1 MIDRKAHWQKI
12 YRDKPYSEVS
22 WYQKE
27 PVLSLEMIQRC
38 GVCPDEALIDVGGGA
53 SLLVDSL
60 CSRGFTN
67 LSVLDIAGPALS
79 GARQRLGD
87 RATCVDWIEADVT
100 AFRPPHEYSLWH
112 DRAVFHFLTEE
123 ADRRRYVGTLKQALR
138 PGGHLIIAAF
148 AIGGPSQCSGLDI
161 VQYDPVRLMSELGD
175 EFVLL
180 EQRNE
185 QHFTPDQREQQFVY
199 FRLQRGSADVMS
211 APA

>member
-1 MIDRKAHWQKI
+1 MIDRKAHWQRI
-12 YRDKPYSEVS
+12 YRDKPFSEVS

-27 PVLSLEMIQRC
+27 PGMSLALIRRS
-38 GVCPDEALIDVGGGA
+38 GVKRDEAIIDVGGGA
-53 SLLVDSL
+53 SVLVDFL
-60 CSRGFTN
+60 CGQGYTS
-67 LSVLDIAGPALS
+67 LSVLDIAEQALS
-79 GARQRLGD
+79 GAKRRLGD
-87 RATCVDWIEADVT
+87 LATGIEWIEADVT
-100 AFRPPHEYSLWH
+100 AFRPPHQYSLWH